1 MEIVNCIGFKQ
12 AQSPLDS
19 LSNFFENF
27 AQKINIHKKTERFSK
42 KSKKRSNFYARTVY
56 QKSPSA
62 SAEKISSFNFSAFLQ
77 KLGSF
82 VTLAEENAKIIL
94 TCIAA
99 TISAVLLFICIFKAT
114 DYFQTKAGKVT
125 LENNYDSEMQMLTK
139 LMNAFAL
146 DETSEYSAD
155 GTLIG
160 EELSPAEMEKL
171 FSQPVTFQ
179 TYKVQSGD
187 SISSI
192 TKKFG
197 LSNISTL
204 IAVNDIE
211 NVRKLR
217 EGQKLK
223 IPSIDGLFY
232 TVQNGNT
239 LQGLSSKYNVTLE
252 DLLDV
257 NELETSELSVGQV
270 IFIPGAKLDSKT
282 LSQAMG
288 ELFKNPLNVRYK
300 LSSRF
305 GPRADPFTGTRSN
318 HTGIDMACPTG
329 TPIMATASGTI
340 TYSGTSPV
348 FGYYVIINHGN
359 GYQSLYGHM
368 SKILVKKGQW
378 VSQGTRIGLVGST
391 GYSTGPHLHFTV
403 FKNGKLVDPLTLIK

>member
-12 AQSPLDS
+12 SKSPIDS
-19 LSNFFENF
+19 IFDFFSE
-27 AQKINIHKKTERFSK
+27 FSK
-42 KSKKRSNFYARTVY
+42 KSNFHNKKQSRKVRAKRFS
-56 QKSPSA
+56 SES
-62 SAEKISSFNFSAFLQ
+62 SLEKTFSFNFVEILS

-82 VTLAEENAKIIL
+82 VNFIESNTKSVLIAAVIAASVALVL
-94 TCIAA
+94 TC
-99 TISAVLLFICIFKAT
+99 TVKISN
-114 DYFQTKAGKVT
+114 YFHNTAGIVSLQNNYESEMKMLT
-125 LENNYDSEMQMLTK
+125 TLMNNLALENST
-139 LMNAFAL
+139 
-146 DETSEYSAD
+146 EYSSD
-155 GTLIG
+155 GTLVGNEIS
-160 EELSPAEMEKL
+160 EKEMEKL
-171 FSQPVTFQ
+171 FRQPVTFQ

-204 IAVNDIE
+204 IAVNDID
-211 NVRKLR
+211 NVRQLR
-217 EGQKLK
+217 AGQKLK
-223 IPSIDGLFY
+223 IPSIDGLYY

-239 LQGLSSKYNVTLE
+239 LQGISTKYGVTME

-257 NELETSELSVGQV
+257 NELESSELSVGQV
-270 IFIPGAKLDSKT
+270 IFVPGAKLDSKT

-288 ELFKNPLNVRYK
+288 ELFKNPLNVRYR
-300 LSSRF
+300 LSSHF
-305 GPRADPFTGTRSN
+305 GPRADPFTGAKSN

-329 TPIMATASGTI
+329 SPILATASGTI

>member
-12 AQSPLDS
+12 PQSPLDS
-19 LSNFFENF
+19 LSNFFANF

-42 KSKKRSNFYARTVY
+42 KSKKRSIFYARTVY
-56 QKSPSA
+56 QNTPSDN
-62 SAEKISSFNFSAFLQ
+62 AEKISSFNFSALLQ

-82 VTLAEENAKIIL
+82 ITLAEENAKIIL
-94 TCIAA
+94 TWIVAILC
-99 TISAVLLFICIFKAT
+99 AVLLFTCIFKAT
-114 DYFQTKAGKVT
+114 DYFQTKSGKVI

-160 EELSPAEMEKL
+160 EELSSAEMEKL

-223 IPSIDGLFY
+223 IPSMDGLFY

-403 FKNGKLVDPLTLIK
+403 YKNGKLVDPLTLIK

>member
-12 AQSPLDS
+12 SKSPIDS
-19 LSNFFENF
+19 IFDFFSEF
-27 AQKINIHKKTERFSK
+27 SQKINFRKNAEVNRKLNKVRAQHFSK
-42 KSKKRSNFYARTVY
+42 KAFSSEFSSEKLSSINFLEIL
-56 QKSPSA
+56 S
-62 SAEKISSFNFSAFLQ
+62 

-82 VTLAEENAKIIL
+82 VNFIEENAKSVLVAFIITASSVLFL
-94 TCIAA
+94 TFSLKIANYLKN
-99 TISAVLLFICIFKAT
+99 T
-114 DYFQTKAGKVT
+114 AGIVS
-125 LENNYDSEMQMLTK
+125 LQNNYNSEMEMLTK
-139 LMNAFAL
+139 LMNNFAL
-146 DETSEYSAD
+146 EGAAEYTSD
-155 GTLIG
+155 GTLVG
-160 EELSPAEMEKL
+160 EEISDSEMEKL
-171 FSQPVTFQ
+171 FRQPVSFQ

-204 IAVNDIE
+204 IAVNDID
-211 NVRKLR
+211 NVRQLR
-217 EGQKLK
+217 AGQKLK
-223 IPSIDGLFY
+223 IPSIDGLYY

-239 LQGLSSKYNVTLE
+239 LQGISTKYGVTME

-257 NELETSELSVGQV
+257 NELESSELSVGQS

-288 ELFKNPLNVRYK
+288 ELFKNPLNVRYR
-300 LSSRF
+300 LSSHF
-305 GPRADPFTGTRSN
+305 GPRADPFTGARSN

-329 TPIMATASGTI
+329 TPILATASGTI